1 MNCAGVILAA
11 GASSRMGQPKAF
23 LLYRGETFLDRLIGL
38 FGERCSEVVVVVR
51 SELDVSS
58 LKRSARFVT
67 NEDPERGMLSS
78 LQCGLAAV
86 SPTAESVLFCP
97 VDYAPVE
104 ADSIR
109 RIVDGFNGVL
119 TLPTYK
125 GKRGHPCMISLEL
138 AKELSELPGTA
149 SAKQVIHGHLGV
161 ASFVPVQDNRTVE
174 DIDDPAAY
182 SKLLAEEAIHVK
194 G

>member
-1 MNCAGVILAA
+1 
-11 GASSRMGQPKAF
+11 
-23 LLYRGETFLDRLIGL
+23 
-38 FGERCSEVVVVVR
+38 
-51 SELDVSS
+51 
-58 LKRSARFVT
+58 
-67 NEDPERGMLSS
+67 MLSS

-86 SPTAESVLFCP
+86 SPAAESVLFCP

-138 AKELSELPGTA
+138 AMELSELPGTA
-149 SAKQVIHGHLGV
+149 SAKQVIHGHLGE
-161 ASFVPVQDNRTVE
+161 ARLIPVQDKRTFE
-174 DIDDPAAY
+174 DIDDPTAY
-182 SKLLAEEAIHVK
+182 SKLLEEEAIHVK

>member
-1 MNCAGVILAA
+1 
-11 GASSRMGQPKAF
+11 MGQPKA
-23 LLYRGETFLDRLIGL
+23 LLPFRGETFLDRLIGL

-51 SELDVSS
+51 RELDLSS
-58 LKRSARFVT
+58 LKRSAQFVT

-86 SPTAESVLFCP
+86 SETADAVLFCP

-109 RIVDGFNGVL
+109 RVADEFNGVL
-119 TLPTYK
+119 TLPSYR
-125 GKRGHPCMISLEL
+125 GKRGHPCMISRGLVQEL
-138 AKELSELPGTA
+138 LALPVTA
-149 SAKQVIHGHLGV
+149 SAKEVIHYHLGE
-161 ASFVPVQDNRTVE
+161 ASLIAVDDKRTVE
-174 DIDDPAAY
+174 DIDDPATY
-182 SKLLAEEAIHVK
+182 RQLLREEALHVK

>member
-1 MNCAGVILAA
+1 MNCSGVILAA
-11 GASSRMGQPKAF
+11 GASSRMGQPKAL

-38 FGERCSEVVVVVR
+38 FSENCSEVVVVVR

-58 LKRSARFVT
+58 IKRKARFVT

-78 LQCGLAAV
+78 LQCGLTAV
-86 SPTAESVLFCP
+86 SRGTDAVLFCP
-97 VDYAPVE
+97 VDYAPIE

-109 RIVDGFNGVL
+109 RIEDGFNGVL
-119 TLPTYK
+119 TLPTFE
-125 GKRGHPCMISLEL
+125 GKRGHPCMISRKLVVELLEL
-138 AKELSELPGTA
+138 PFTA
-149 SAKQVIHGHLGV
+149 SAKQVIHGHLGE
-161 ASFVPVQDNRTVE
+161 ACFVPVEDKRTVE

-182 SKLLAEEAIHVK
+182 SKLLEEEAIHVE